1 MNDEGSYIDEDLIR
15 KYKDKYMELMERLDF
30 SSIDI
35 GTISSSRPG
44 SKNIRDSSINKIK
57 YGIWQTRS
65 IFPKKQI

>member
-30 SSIDI
+30 SSIDVGAI
-35 GTISSSRPG
+35 FSSRSG

-57 YGIWQTRS
+57 HGI
-65 IFPKKQI
+65 